1 MLRRILMGAALG
13 LAAMPA
19 LAQDAVTVYGRVD
32 MSYSRQARVFAAGR
46 PTGDVVHA
54 LDSGGYNGSRLG
66 FRGVEDLGGGLKALF
81 VLEMGIQAD
90 TGVLAQGGREWGRQ
104 SYLGLENRFARL
116 TLGRQYTPWF
126 ETLSL
131 ADPFGNNLVG
141 NSGNVAFANARV
153 DNALLLR
160 SQKFGGFSAQALWAL
175 GEGGAAGSQRNLAAS
190 YEADPLWVG
199 VAYGEQKAATTGSF
213 AIIGASWK
221 VGPVKLFGHVT
232 RLKDINPTVQPAPSL
247 QPGSRGSS
255 WLLGGSAALGAGT
268 LIVSVVDLDDERAL
282 DRDARQYAAGYVYPL
297 SKRTSL
303 YAATARI
310 VNRNG
315 GTLTVN
321 TPSYVGRGE
330 QQTQL
335 GVSHAF

>member
-1 MLRRILMGAALG
+1 MLRKVLMGAALG
-13 LAAMPA
+13 LACVPA
-19 LAQDAVTVYGRVD
+19 LAQDTVTIYGRVD
-32 MSYSRQARVFAAGR
+32 MSYSRQARIFAAGR
-46 PTGDVVHA
+46 PTGEVVHA

-66 FRGVEDLGGGLKALF
+66 FRGAEDLGGGLKAMF

-104 SYLGLENRFARL
+104 SYLGVENRFARL
-116 TLGRQYTPWF
+116 TVGRQYTPWF
-126 ETLSL
+126 DTLSM

-160 SQKFGGFSAQALWAL
+160 TQKFGGFSAQALWTA

-190 YEADPLWVG
+190 YDGGPLWIS
-199 VAYGEQKAATTGSF
+199 VAYGEQRAATTGSF
-213 AIIGASWK
+213 AIVGATWK

-247 QPGSRGSS
+247 QPGARGGS
-255 WLLGGSAALGAGT
+255 WLLGASTALGAGT
-268 LIVSVVDLDDERAL
+268 LMVSVIDLDDERAL

-303 YAATARI
+303 YAAAARI

-321 TPSYVGRGE
+321 TPSYPGRGE
-330 QQTQL
+330 QQTHFGL
-335 GVSHAF
+335 SHAF